1 MLSDESKKAIDALSK
16 DDLLL
21 EVNKGRSSRFQS
33 EKFAYLQSRLQRIQ
47 ESDNAAQHEA
57 ELEVGIEANNIA
69 RDANATAKKSLRL
82 SVLSIIVAVVAIIVA
97 MWAKN

>member
-1 MLSDESKKAIDALSK
+1 VLSDESKQAIDALSK

-21 EVNKGRSSRFQS
+21 EVNKGHSSRFQG

-47 ESDNAAQHEA
+47 ESENTAQHEA
-57 ELEVGIEANNIA
+57 EIDVGVEANNIA
-69 RDANATAKKSLRL
+69 RDANATANKALRL
-82 SVLSIIVAVVAIIVA
+82 SKLSIIVAVVAIIVA